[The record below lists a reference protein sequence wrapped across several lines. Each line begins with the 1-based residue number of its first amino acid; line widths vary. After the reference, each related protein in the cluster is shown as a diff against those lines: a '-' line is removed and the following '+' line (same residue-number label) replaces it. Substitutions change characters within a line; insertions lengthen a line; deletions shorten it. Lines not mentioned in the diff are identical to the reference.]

1 MDNFAEIAQK
11 TALFEEATQAN
22 LFDDFRQGYEIVLP
36 ESGDL
41 LVVGDLHGHMENY
54 ERAIALAD
62 LDHHPER
69 HLLLQEVIHQLE
81 LGQDHSYEVLE
92 ATAELKR
99 RHPHQVHVILGNH
112 DLAEWQ
118 EREIFKGGLCLN
130 VLFRS
135 GIRNRYGEEGGT
147 AMHRAYKEFIGTM
160 PVGLRACGDLLMVH
174 TTPERRYM
182 KNQSAAKMRTKPDLN
197 DFKPRGWIEQ
207 MVWGRDF
214 AAETAD
220 EFAAAMDAATF
231 IVGHT
236 PCKRGYRVPN
246 HRHVIIDSKDKYGV
260 YVHLDLA
267 KRYTQ
272 AEVVAAIQ
280 PLTPGTPV
288 GPKALRGRRAS

>member
-1 MDNFAEIAQK
+1 MDHFAEIAQK

-22 LFDDFRQGYEIVLP
+22 LFDEFRHGYEVVLP
-36 ESGDL
+36 DAGDL
-41 LVVGDLHGHMENY
+41 VVVGDIHGHMDNY
-54 ERAIALAD
+54 RKAIAIAD
-62 LDHHPER
+62 LDHHPAR

-81 LGQDHSYEVLE
+81 LGEDHSYEVLE

-99 RHPHQVHVILGNH
+99 RHPDRVHVILGNH

-118 EREIFKGGLCLN
+118 SREIFKGGLCLN

-135 GIRNRYGEEGGT
+135 GIRNRYGNDGGT
-147 AMHRAYKEFIGTM
+147 AMHNAYKAFIATM
-160 PVGLRACGDLLMVH
+160 PVAVRACGDLLMVH
-174 TTPERRYM
+174 TSPERRYVRNM
-182 KNQSAAKMRTKPDLN
+182 NAASLRTPYDAGDL
-197 DFKPRGWIEQ
+197 KPRGWIEQ

-220 EFAAAMDAATF
+220 EFAEAMDAAIF

-246 HRHVIIDSKDKYGV
+246 HRHVIIDSKDQYGV

-267 KRYTQ
+267 KRYSQ
-272 AEVVAAIQ
+272 DEVVAAIQ

-288 GPKALRGRRAS
+288 GPSALRGDRAS